1 MTPDRSSPSRAL
13 VPVVCIALAAVVSA
27 TASLNVAL
35 PSIARDTHAGQTS
48 LAWII
53 DAYSLVFASLLLPA
67 GALGDRYGRRRAL
80 VVGLSIFG
88 LASAAAMTVS
98 SAGALIALRGVLG
111 LGAAFV
117 MPATLSTI
125 TSTVPVERRAR
136 AVGLWAGVAGGSA
149 VLGLLASGLVLLAW
163 SWRSVFALNVVLA
176 AVAIV
181 GTLRVVPESAD
192 ERAPKVDLGGA
203 LLAVAGLVAL
213 VYSVIEAPVAGWLS
227 TRTVA
232 GVVVGLVVLTG
243 FVGWELRQAEP
254 MLDPRLFKHRPFS
267 AGALSIL
274 VQFFAFFGFVFI
286 SLQYLQIVRGDRP
299 LMAAV
304 SVLPMAAA
312 MVPTARLAPRVS
324 GRLGTRNTCV
334 AGLVLISAALVVLS
348 RIGVDSSYW
357 LFLAGVLPLGIG
369 MGLAMTPATTAIT
382 EALPAAQ
389 QGVGSAMND
398 LARELGGALGIA
410 VIGSVLT
417 AGYQAHLH
425 LTGLPAPLAHK
436 ARGSFAMAAQLGNS
450 VATQAR
456 HAFVDGIH
464 GALLIGAGSALL
476 AAVAVGLLLSAR
488 KVAAV
493 VEGSPVGE
501 LVRR

>member
-1 MTPDRSSPSRAL
+1 VTPHRTTPSRAL
-13 VPVVCIALAAVVSA
+13 VPVVCVALATVVSA
-27 TASLNVAL
+27 MASLNVAL
-35 PSIARDTHAGQTS
+35 PSIARETHAGQTS

-53 DAYSLVFASLLLPA
+53 DAYSLVFAALLLPA

-125 TSTVPVERRAR
+125 TSAVPVERRAR

-149 VLGLLASGLVLLAW
+149 VLGLLASGLVLQAW

-176 AVAIV
+176 AVAIA

-192 ERAPKVDLGGA
+192 DRAPKVDVGGA
-203 LLAVAGLVAL
+203 ALAVAGLVAL
-213 VYSVIEAPVAGWLS
+213 VYSVIEAPDAGWLS
-227 TRTVA
+227 GRTVA
-232 GVVVGLVVLTG
+232 GVVVGLLVLAG
-243 FVGWELRQAEP
+243 FVLWELRQTEP
-254 MLDPRLFKHRPFS
+254 MLDPRLFRHPAFS
-267 AGALSIL
+267 AGTLSIL
-274 VQFFAFFGFVFI
+274 VQFFAFFGYVFI
-286 SLQYLQIVRGDRP
+286 ALQYLQIVRGDSA
-299 LMAAV
+299 LLAAV

-312 MVPTARLAPRVS
+312 MMPSARLSPRVS

-334 AGLVLISAALVVLS
+334 GGLVLISAALLVLS

-357 LFLAGVLPLGIG
+357 LFLAGVVPLGIG

-425 LTGLPAPLAHK
+425 LTGVPSPLAQR
-436 ARGSFAMAAQLGNS
+436 ARGSFAVAAQLGNS
-450 VATQAR
+450 VAVQAR
-456 HAFVDGIH
+456 AAFVDGIH
-464 GALLIGAGSALL
+464 VALLVAAGSALC
-476 AAVAVGLLLSAR
+476 AALAVGLLLRAR
-488 KVAAV
+488 GAARV
-493 VEGSPVGE
+493 GVRESRVEA
-501 LVRR
+501 LV